1 MSNTDVPGIS
11 LHDFNNV
18 EGRRLWGFLNIKEEG
33 LFPRTPFLDRE
44 GQMSGYE
51 STRPSGSSDSTN
63 PVFAF
68 MKDRRF
74 RVYPECSYIAIRTSF
89 LFAGMN

>member
-33 LFPRTPFLDRE
+33 LFPRTPFLDRDVD
-44 GQMSGYE
+44 QPVVRDFDSSGV
-51 STRPSGSSDSTN
+51 SHLG
-63 PVFAF
+63 
-68 MKDRRF
+68 
-74 RVYPECSYIAIRTSF
+74 F
-89 LFAGMN
+89 LLS